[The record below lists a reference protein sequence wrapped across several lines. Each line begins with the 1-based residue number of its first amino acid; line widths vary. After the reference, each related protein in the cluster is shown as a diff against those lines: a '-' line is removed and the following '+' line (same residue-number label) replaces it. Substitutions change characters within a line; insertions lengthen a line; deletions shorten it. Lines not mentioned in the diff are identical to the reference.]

1 VDASKANSNSVLNF
15 TTKMPTN
22 STSHF
27 EPIQIQPELDQGD
40 LVKFEAASRE
50 WTEEILMVEAVN
62 RGMAQ
67 IKVRI
72 ENFEGFQSILY
83 FQLRQQSRPKTA
95 NQQTMELWLAGE
107 LAKANGQKVRIAS
120 AKLIIKFTHP
130 PPPPPPQ
137 FDQPRIQLR
146 LRAPVP
152 AQKTL
157 IRVTAR

>member
-1 VDASKANSNSVLNF
+1 MAKADSILNF
-15 TTKMPTN
+15 TTKTPTN
-22 STSHF
+22 STIHF
-27 EPIQIQPELDQGD
+27 VPIQIQPELGQGD
-40 LVKFEAASRE
+40 MVKFEAANRE
-50 WTEEILMVEAVN
+50 WDESILTVEAISN

-72 ENFEGFQSILY
+72 KNVEGFIL
-83 FQLRQQSRPKTA
+83 FLQLRSQPRSRTDES
-95 NQQTMELWLAGE
+95 MELWLAGE
-107 LAKANGQKVRIAS
+107 LAKANGQKVRIAP
-120 AKLIIKFTHP
+120 AKLIIKFSHP

-157 IRVTAR
+157 IRVTAK